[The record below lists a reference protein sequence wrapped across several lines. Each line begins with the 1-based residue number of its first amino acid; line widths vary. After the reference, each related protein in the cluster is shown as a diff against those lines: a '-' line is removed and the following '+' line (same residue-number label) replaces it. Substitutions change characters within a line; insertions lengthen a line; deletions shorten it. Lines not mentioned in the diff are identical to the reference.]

1 MDRISLIFCIF
12 SLIITLGLAA
22 LIFPYAVLPVER
34 LVTNG
39 QSVEAAEI
47 PDINLGDFGVVS
59 VSEMLDYYIENP
71 PIVSDTTS
79 KNVRKVR
86 IQGC

>member
-12 SLIITLGLAA
+12 SLIISLGLAA
-22 LIFPYAVLPVER
+22 LMFPYAVLPAER

-47 PDINLGDFGVVS
+47 PDINLGDFGVV
-59 VSEMLDYYIENP
+59 
-71 PIVSDTTS
+71 
-79 KNVRKVR
+79 
-86 IQGC
+86 